1 MIIAQKENYILRTW
15 EASDAESLAVQLN
28 NKKVWDNCRDAL
40 PHPYKLENGNGKT
53 CT

>member
-28 NKKVWDNCRDAL
+28 NKRYGIIAGMPFRIL
-40 PHPYKLENGNGKT
+40 IS
-53 CT
+53 